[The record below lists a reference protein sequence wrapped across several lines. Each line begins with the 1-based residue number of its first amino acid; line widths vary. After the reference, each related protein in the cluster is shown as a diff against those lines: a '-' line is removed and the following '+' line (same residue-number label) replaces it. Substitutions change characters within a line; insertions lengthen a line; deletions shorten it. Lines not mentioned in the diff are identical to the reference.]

1 MNLSQIALNN
11 LKRRWKKMLFLLLGL
26 VVGVT
31 TVVGVLTIV
40 GAMRLELGDRIDE
53 FGANI
58 VITPLARGAALNYG
72 GMNISEVTF
81 GVERL
86 TEADLPKIDTIK
98 DRELINIISP
108 KIVGAVDTGHTGD
121 TGETGDTGATGA
133 QKALL
138 VGVETRREFTQKPWF
153 SLREQAGLAAGESPG
168 SLALLDLPADGLV
181 VGSAA
186 ARALRVGAGDSL
198 TLNGRTFHVFGV
210 LHETGGREDGVIYAN
225 LAVAQGLLGRPGEFS
240 LIEISA
246 YCNLCPVEEFAAQL
260 TAVLPNAQVT
270 PLRKAALYRAETID
284 RFSSFG
290 YALSAVVLLVA
301 ALIVMT
307 TMLSAVAERTRE
319 TGIFRAI
326 GFRKAHIMKII
337 FMEAGLV
344 SFLGGF
350 LGYLSGSAAA
360 LLAGPYLAQL
370 QGAVALRTDLILP
383 AVLLSVAL
391 AVLASIY
398 PALKAAGLEPAEALR
413 VI

>member
-1 MNLSQIALNN
+1 MELYQIALNN

-72 GMNISEVTF
+72 GMNISELTF

-108 KIVGAVDTGHTGD
+108 KIVGAVDTGDKG
-121 TGETGDTGATGA
+121 G

-153 SLREQAGLAAGESPG
+153 SLREQAGLAAGENPG
-168 SLALLDLPADGLV
+168 SLSLLDVPADGLV

-186 ARALRVGAGDSL
+186 ARALRVAAGDRL
-198 TLNGRTFHVFGV
+198 TLNGRLFQVFGV
-210 LHETGGREDGVIYAN
+210 LQETGGREDGVIYAN
-225 LAVAQGLLGRPGEFS
+225 LAVVQDLLGRPGEFS

-260 TAVLPNAQVT
+260 TAVLPNARVT
-270 PLRKAALYRAETID
+270 PLRQAALYRAETID

-290 YALSAVVLLVA
+290 YALSALVLLVA

-344 SFLGGF
+344 SFLGGL
-350 LGYLSGSAAA
+350 LGYLSGSAVA

-398 PALKAAGLEPAEALR
+398 PALRVAGLEPAEALR

>member
-1 MNLSQIALNN
+1 VNLSQIALNN

-108 KIVGAVDTGHTGD
+108 KIVGAVDTGDTGD
-121 TGETGDTGATGA
+121 TGA

-153 SLREQAGLAAGESPG
+153 SLREQAGLVAGESPG
-168 SLALLDLPADGLV
+168 SLSLLDLPADGLV

-186 ARALRVGAGDSL
+186 ARVLRVGAGDRL

-270 PLRKAALYRAETID
+270 PLRQAALYRAETID

-344 SFLGGF
+344 SFLGGL
-350 LGYLSGSAAA
+350 LGYLSGSAVA

-370 QGAVALRTDLILP
+370 QGAVAPRTDLILP